1 MRNISKIFQTVL
13 AVLCSQLCN
22 AVSGEELT
30 VLLPEMSAG
39 GVGDVRVWINHKKID

>member
-22 AVSGEELT
+22 VVSGEELT

-39 GVGDVRVWINHKKID
+39 WGRGDVRVGLITRR